1 MRLNNTGPSHSEETK
16 AKLANIIVTSQSVI
30 VTNNKTGETKELVS
44 IRRAAKY
51 VGLHLSYVAKCLK
64 KKSICKVINYTI
76 TKIKLKGI

>member
-1 MRLNNTGPSHSEETK
+1 MRLNNTGRSHSEETK

-30 VTNNKTGETKELVS
+30 VTNNKTGETKQVVS

-51 VGLHLSYVAKCLK
+51 LGLHHSYVAKCLK
-64 KKSICKVINYTI
+64 KKSICKVKNYTI